1 MPDMLVN
8 LLNLESTSAVVERF
22 KEKGFTLRRAQ
33 PFELTTVTSFVESN
47 FSRAW
52 ADEAQVGFANKP
64 VSVFIATREG
74 KILGFA
80 AYECTRR
87 DYFGPTGVI
96 EAERGKGLGTALLL
110 LSLEGLRGL
119 GYTYAII
126 GGAGPMNF
134 YKRAVNAIE
143 IPGSEPGIYTDLLK

>member
-8 LLNLESTSAVVERF
+8 LLKLKSANVLLERLE
-22 KEKGFTLRRAQ
+22 EKGFTLRRAQ
-33 PFELTTVTSFVESN
+33 AFELTKLTNFIEYN

-64 VSVFIATREG
+64 VSVFIATRES
-74 KILGFA
+74 KIVGFA

-87 DYFGPTGVI
+87 DYFGPMGVS
-96 EAERGKGLGTALLL
+96 ETERGKGLGTALLL
-110 LSLEGLRGL
+110 LSLQAMHEL

-126 GGAGPMNF
+126 GGAGPTDF
-134 YKRAVNAIE
+134 YQQAVNAIE